1 MIRATILLSL
11 TAGLA
16 FGKQQ
21 LEPGQWHP
29 AVESDGTFNHK
40 QSH

>member
-16 FGKQQ
+16 FGKQ

-29 AVESDGTFNHK
+29 ATDSDGTFK
-40 QSH
+40 QTQ